1 MTRRLLLAIALLG
14 VAALAASG
22 CGESAAGGSPP
33 RVEDRQIR
41 VVTTTNFITDLA
53 RQLGGP
59 RARVTGLMGPGVDPH
74 LYKASA
80 GDVSTLRRAD
90 FILYGGLELEGKMS
104 DLFDELSD
112 RRFTLAVT
120 RDIPRTELL
129 GEPNARGR
137 YDPHVWFDVRMWKR
151 AAVTVAA
158 AFKRIDPAHAADYD
172 RRLGAYAGRLDAL
185 DAYVR
190 RRMSEVPP
198 RSRVLV
204 TSHDA
209 FRYFGRRYDVDVVAI
224 QGISTV
230 TEATTADIERV
241 AAVIAARRV
250 KAVFIES
257 SVPRQTINAVLAA
270 ARRRG
275 QPARVG
281 GQLFS
286 DAAGRDGTP
295 EGTYEGMVRHNA
307 DRIAEALR

>member
-1 MTRRLLLAIALLG
+1 MTRLPPALAAL
-14 VAALAASG
+14 VATAALAVAG
-22 CGESAAGGSPP
+22 CGESAAGGNAP
-33 RVEDRQIR
+33 RVEDRPIR
-41 VVTTTNFITDLA
+41 VVTTTNFLTDLA
-53 RQLGGP
+53 RQIGGP

-80 GDVSTLRRAD
+80 GDVGTLRRAD
-90 FILYGGLELEGKMS
+90 LILYGGLELEGKMS
-104 DLFDELSD
+104 DLFDELAD

-120 RDIPRTELL
+120 RDIPRAELL

-137 YDPHVWFDVRMWKR
+137 FDPHVWFDVRQWKR
-151 AAVTVAA
+151 AAATAAA
-158 AFKRIDPAHAADYD
+158 AFRRIDPAHAADYD
-172 RRLGAYAGRLDAL
+172 RRLAAYDARLDAL

-190 RRMSEVPP
+190 RRMSEVPA

-209 FRYFGRRYDVDVVAI
+209 FRYFGRRYGVDVVAI

-230 TEATTADIERV
+230 TEATTADVERV

-270 ARRRG
+270 AARRG
-275 QPARVG
+275 QTARVG
-281 GQLFS
+281 GQLYS
-286 DAAGRDGTP
+286 DAAGREGTF